1 MHTLANRLSTGLFSL
16 LLLTAALMFPGCG
29 NQDQELPSEGSL
41 NVTFPDPQVDRDW
54 AEIKESGVL
63 RMITRYSSNTYF
75 LHQGVEWGFE
85 YELVREFVREH
96 DLALEVVIVGPGENP
111 YDLLNTGEGDL
122 IAGHYTVTP
131 ERRNYVQFTR
141 PYNIVNQLLVYS
153 DRLSSKPSSVE
164 ELAASDIPVTI
175 KRNSSYFSRLQQ
187 LRNDGREVSL
197 QMVPGEKDTESL
209 LFDVSRGTYLATVA
223 DNNIFQATSRYM
235 PGLVKGPTIARDDS
249 VAWAIRKNAPDLET
263 QLNRYLYK
271 HFRLGGPGEPPKR
284 SAFLN
289 ILRKRYFQGSS
300 RIAEYHNPESAVSGS
315 GIISPYD
322 GLIREVADSAGIDWL
337 WIASIIA
344 QETKF
349 NPDSESWAGAVGLMQ
364 VMPRFSQ
371 VEDREMLYNE
381 EVNLRE
387 GVRIISEHLE
397 HYAYMDS
404 TNQWAFALATYN
416 AGMGHVAD
424 ARRLAIDLNRNPNE
438 WENVEDAFLKLMQ
451 RKYYKDARYGFS
463 RGIET
468 VRYVK
473 EVMNRYRT
481 YESIL
486 AMADHNRRVTE
497 ASMGGVFSM
506 FREP

>member
-1 MHTLANRLSTGLFSL
+1 MHTLANRLSSGFLYL
-16 LLLTAALMFPGCG
+16 LLSSALIVTGCAGEGPGPPG
-29 NQDQELPSEGSL
+29 DDGL
-41 NVTFPDPQVDRDW
+41 NVKVPEPQVDRDW
-54 AEIKESGVL
+54 ADIKESGVL

-75 LHQGVEWGFE
+75 LHQGLEWGFE
-85 YELVREFVREH
+85 YELVNEFVREH
-96 DLALEVVIVGPGENP
+96 DLALDVVIVGPGENP
-111 YDLLNTGEGDL
+111 YDLLNSGEGDL

-131 ERRNYVQFTR
+131 ERRRYVTFTR
-141 PYNIVNQLLVYS
+141 PYNLVNQLLVYS
-153 DRLSSKPSSVE
+153 DRLTPQPSSVE
-164 ELAASDIPVTI
+164 ELASSEVPITI
-175 KRNSSYFSRLQQ
+175 KRNSSYFSRLQE
-187 LRNDGREVSL
+187 LRNDGREVTL

-209 LFDVSRGTYLATVA
+209 LFDVSQGDYLATVA
-223 DNNIFQATSRYM
+223 DNNIFQATNRYM
-235 PGLVKGPTIARDDS
+235 PGLVRGPTIARDDS

-271 HFRLGGPGEPPKR
+271 HFRLGGPDEPPKR

-289 ILRKRYFQGSS
+289 ILRKRYFENSS
-300 RIAEYHNPESAVSGS
+300 RIAEYHSPESAVSGS

-381 EVNLRE
+381 EVNVRE

-424 ARRLAIDLNRNPNE
+424 ARRLAVDLNRDPNQ
-438 WENVEDAFLKLMQ
+438 WANVEDAFLKLMQ
-451 RKYYKDARYGFS
+451 RQYYKDARYGFC

-486 AMADHNRRVTE
+486 AMADHNRQVTE
-497 ASMGGVFSM
+497 AGMGGVFSM